1 MTPQSIEQKL
11 LIKPKKIEIMEG
23 EYKKDKTAKIYTNA
37 RDIDMSYLLE
47 LAGYQQKAEIKD
59 FEGFE
64 KEKVLLIGDCEMV
77 KKNHNWVND
86 EEYLLTVSEN
96 GIFIIG
102 KTDAGML
109 QGLKAVIRITEELG
123 TLPKMFINDYPDVAF
138 RAVHT
143 CVFRPDDGT
152 EKEETSP
159 EDLKRMIKT
168 AAISGYNH
176 IFIEFW
182 GMFPYSLDYA
192 HWPNAYTRQ
201 QIEDVVSY
209 AMDKCHIRPL
219 PAQNLTSHAGW
230 SRIVSR
236 KHTVLDQRPDLEDMY
251 IPGGWC
257 FATENPKTKEFI
269 KLLIDELVETFRNPP
284 YLHACCDKAF
294 GFGSTEEDRTMS
306 ADVLF
311 AKHISFLNSYLREKD
326 VTMVMWGDM
335 LYSSMD
341 ALYWKCSEKTADFIP
356 KNILINIWTHN
367 DPGHRWQDAEF
378 FANKGFDTVCSPFM
392 QEKSIESMVS
402 ICREKKSYGVVQT
415 TWHRPQSAVP
425 YVILSGALQWCGE
438 KPEKSLIKAFS
449 GKWYV

>member
-1 MTPQSIEQKL
+1 MTMETIKQKM
-11 LIKPKKIEIMEG
+11 LIKPKKMELYGG
-23 EYKKDKTAKIYTNA
+23 EYKKDKTAKICTNA
-37 RDIDMSYLLE
+37 KDIDLSYLLE
-47 LAGYQQKAEIKD
+47 LAGYQGDAKVENFDD
-59 FEGFE
+59 FENA
-64 KEKVLLIGDCEMV
+64 KVLVIGSCEP
-77 KKNHNWVND
+77 KYKNHSFTND
-86 EEYLLTVSEN
+86 EEYCLTVSEN
-96 GIFIIG
+96 GIFIVG

-109 QGLKAVIRITEELG
+109 QGLKAVIRISEELG
-123 TLPKMFINDYPDVAF
+123 TLPEMFINDYPDVTF

-143 CVFRPDDGT
+143 CVFKPDDGT
-152 EKEETSP
+152 DKEETSP

-168 AAISGYNH
+168 AAICGYNH

-201 QIEDVVSY
+201 QLEDVVSY

-219 PAQNLTSHAGW
+219 PAQNLTTHAGW

-236 KHTVLDQRPDLEDMY
+236 QHTVLDQRPDLADMY

-269 KLLIDELVETFRNPP
+269 KLLIDELIETFRNPP

-378 FANKGFDTVCSPFM
+378 FKNKGFDTVCSPFM

-402 ICREKKSYGVVQT
+402 ICREKKSYGIVQT

-425 YVILSGALQWCGE
+425 YVILSGALQWCGD
-438 KPEKSLIKAFS
+438 KPEKENINAFAD
-449 GKWYV
+449 KWYV